1 MAVISVISSEA
12 FRRISATSP
21 ALKFIAYHYQAM
33 DTTEIEFLAEKEIVT
48 VVSNF
53 SMDKIYLIGVNSAF
67 SLRIMSMRVVYHTDI
82 SLLKPL

>member
-1 MAVISVISSEA
+1 
-12 FRRISATSP
+12 
-21 ALKFIAYHYQAM
+21 M

-67 SLRIMSMRVVYHTDI
+67 SLRIMSMRVV
-82 SLLKPL
+82 